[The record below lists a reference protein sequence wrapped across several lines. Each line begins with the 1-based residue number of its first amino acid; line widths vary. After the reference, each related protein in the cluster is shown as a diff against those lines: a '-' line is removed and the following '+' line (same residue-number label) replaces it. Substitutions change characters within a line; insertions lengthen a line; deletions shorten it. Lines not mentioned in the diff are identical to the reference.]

1 MMSKNT
7 WEKRVSRVIRFCEDA
22 ARAVGIAALLLIM
35 VIIACD
41 VVLRY
46 VANAPLAWAYDFIGL
61 YLMPALF
68 FLPLGYVQRCQGN
81 IAVDLLVQ
89 LLPAR
94 GRRLLFRLGNLVAT
108 VLFAAT
114 WHLYVQKSSIAI
126 ETGEEI
132 IGPRVWITWP
142 IYAMV
147 ALGLTFFVLRLIYQL
162 FQSPDDLDRDAA
174 VGGHSQ

>member
-1 MMSKNT
+1 M
-7 WEKRVSRVIRFCEDA
+7 SRVIRFCEDA
-22 ARAVGIAALLLIM
+22 ARAVGIAALLLVM

-68 FLPLGYVQRCQGN
+68 FLPLGYVQRCHGN

-94 GRRLLFRLGNLVAT
+94 SRSLLFRAGNLLALI
-108 VLFAAT
+108 LFAAT
-114 WHLYVQKSSIAI
+114 WYLYAQKTGFAI

-132 IGPRVWITWP
+132 IGPKIWITWP
-142 IYAMV
+142 IYVMV
-147 ALGLTFFVLRLIYQL
+147 AIGLALFVLRLAYQL
-162 FQSPDDLDRDAA
+162 FQRQEELDREAA
-174 VGGHSQ
+174 AAGGHSE